1 MGLPIGGLGGGKAEP
16 LSIADL
22 ISGVLASILTLMVL
36 SYLVGDNPMF
46 RVAMHLLVGA
56 AAGYAG
62 AVALDNVLR
71 PGLVDPILAA
81 GLGGLLSPSVLATVI
96 APWILVITLML
107 KVSPATSRFGTPAM
121 ALLVGVGAAVVV
133 GGAISG
139 TLLPQSLASMRS
151 LNPAGVV
158 PSGETLE
165 RFLELVI
172 VLVGTLSTLFYFRFS
187 SRESGQEMPLANLA
201 GLSIPGP
208 LSLLRS
214 VGSAF
219 IAITFGVMYAGA
231 VAASLIVLAERVQFL
246 RDTLSNLIGVSG

>member
-1 MGLPIGGLGGGKAEP
+1 MSL
-16 LSIADL
+16 ADL

-36 SYLVGDNPMF
+36 SYLVGDNPLF

-62 AVALDNVLR
+62 AIALRNVLR
-71 PGLVDPILAA
+71 PGLLDPILAA
-81 GLGGLLSPSVLATVI
+81 GFEGLLSPSVLATVI

-107 KVSPATSRFGTPAM
+107 KASPATSRFGTPAM

-151 LNPAGVV
+151 LNPAGVA
-158 PSGETLE
+158 SGETLE
-165 RFLELVI
+165 RLLELVI
-172 VLVGTLSTLFYFRFS
+172 VLVGTVSTLFYFRFS
-187 SRESGQEMPLANLA
+187 SRESGQEVPLANLA

>member
-1 MGLPIGGLGGGKAEP
+1 MARSEDRVKP

-22 ISGVLASILTLMVL
+22 ISSVLASILTVMVL
-36 SYLVGDNPMF
+36 SYLVGDNPLF
-46 RVAMHLLVGA
+46 RVAMHLLVGV

-62 AVALDNVLR
+62 AIAINNVLR

-81 GLGGLLSPSVLATVI
+81 GFEGLLSPSVLVTVM

-121 ALLVGVGAAVVV
+121 ALLVGVGSAVVV
-133 GGAISG
+133 GGAITG
-139 TLLPQSLASMRS
+139 TLLPQSLTSMRS
-151 LNPAGVV
+151 LNPAGVA
-158 PSGETLE
+158 SGESLE
-165 RFLELVI
+165 RLLELVI

-187 SRESGQEMPLANLA
+187 SRASGQETPLAVLA

-214 VGSAF
+214 VGGAF

-246 RDTLSNLIGVSG
+246 SDTLSNLLGVSG

>member
-1 MGLPIGGLGGGKAEP
+1 MSL
-16 LSIADL
+16 ADL

-36 SYLVGDNPMF
+36 SYLVGDNPLF

-62 AVALDNVLR
+62 AIALRNVLR
-71 PGLVDPILAA
+71 PGLVDPIVAA
-81 GLGGLLSPSVLATVI
+81 GFEGLLSPSVLATVI
-96 APWILVITLML
+96 APWILVLTLML
-107 KVSPATSRFGTPAM
+107 KASPATSRFGTPAM

-139 TLLPQSLASMRS
+139 TLLPQTLASMRS
-151 LNPAGVV
+151 LNPAGVA
-158 PSGETLE
+158 SGETLE
-165 RFLELVI
+165 RLLELVI
-172 VLVGTLSTLFYFRFS
+172 VLVGTVSTLFYFRFS
-187 SRESGQEMPLANLA
+187 SRESGQEVPLANLA

>member
-1 MGLPIGGLGGGKAEP
+1 MGSSIGGSVGRQVKP

-22 ISGVLASILTLMVL
+22 ISSVLASILTVMVL
-36 SYLVGDNPMF
+36 SYLVGDNPLF
-46 RVAMHLLVGA
+46 RVAMHLLVGS

-62 AVALDNVLR
+62 AVAINNVLG

-81 GLGGLLSPSVLATVI
+81 GLEGLLSPSALVTVLV
-96 APWILVITLML
+96 PWILVITLML

-133 GGAISG
+133 GGAITG
-139 TLLPQSLASMRS
+139 TLLPQSLTSMRS
-151 LNPAGVV
+151 LNPAGVA
-158 PSGETLE
+158 SGESLE
-165 RFLELVI
+165 RLLELVI

-187 SRESGQEMPLANLA
+187 RRASGQETPLAVLA

-214 VGSAF
+214 VGGAF

-246 RDTLSNLIGVSG
+246 SDTLSNLLGVSG